1 MSNYDLLFYCAPTL
15 ASVKLGS
22 IFTVKYESIH
32 SLEVK
37 ISEKNEFLQKKG
49 LRMQILKVMETS
61 ALVYVYRQSQL
72 EMSLKSAEIQDF
84 LREFGYEDFSIDGVL
99 HKLEQDLKSQDFPH
113 QIGVFLGY
121 PLADIRGFIQHRG
134 KNCFCTGV
142 WKVYHDQ
149 KQAEKTFSQY
159 KKCVKV
165 YLERYA
171 QGTDINRLIVAG

>member
-22 IFTVKYESIH
+22 LFTVKYDSVPQ
-32 SLEVK
+32 LELK
-37 ISEKNEFLQKKG
+37 IKEKNQLLEGKG
-49 LRMQILKVMETS
+49 VYIRILKWMERT
-61 ALVYVYRQSQL
+61 ALIYVYRESQL
-72 EMSLKSAEIQDF
+72 KTSLKSEEIRDF
-84 LREFGYEDFSIDGVL
+84 LREFGYEDFSLEMVL
-99 HKLEQDLKSQDFPH
+99 KKLEEDLLDKDFPH
-113 QIGVFLGY
+113 HIGVFLGY

-134 KNCFCTGV
+134 KNCCCTGV

-171 QGTDINRLIVAG
+171 QGVDFNRLIVAG